1 MNISTLRRTSEG
13 AVRDQIRD
21 DLISSFESVRV
32 WLFDTPAETTAALK
46 TKLSI
51 NICSTVFKSQ
61 VQSLRKAL
69 ATQLVAPT
77 LFGGHVMTSRTLTSL
92 IGLVV
97 DSLNKGETVLPQST
111 YISMVSNEVAE
122 IRDSLRKVLLTI
134 CDEEL
139 QKIPQGDKFTS
150 LSVVLKAFN
159 ASVDDMVATYL
170 RECAET
176 VGSNTGSMW

>member
-1 MNISTLRRTSEG
+1 
-13 AVRDQIRD
+13 
-21 DLISSFESVRV
+21 
-32 WLFDTPAETTAALK
+32 
-46 TKLSI
+46 
-51 NICSTVFKSQ
+51 
-61 VQSLRKAL
+61 
-69 ATQLVAPT
+69 
-77 LFGGHVMTSRTLTSL
+77 MTSRTLTSL

-122 IRDSLRKVLLTI
+122 IRDSLREELLTI

-150 LSVVLKAFN
+150 LPVVLKAFN

-176 VGSNTGSMW
+176 VGNNTGSMW